1 MHKYKGPQ
9 TATPTT
15 ISTDLGCLAALAL
28 ALPTRTRRIYCILYK
43 TCFYKGFSVFSI
55 KCKEMNGLP
64 FITPLL
70 NSRFICLFFA
80 LVLHTTMR
88 KIFCI
93 KCWQLY
99 GCQPPFTGK
108 NLGVVSS
115 WMDRYPTN
123 IGNDFCYFF
132 LFLPTTT
139 GRIFCILLIVSRCTT
154 CYLTTIGKDFL
165 LFIYSVTSN
174 KAKMQ
179 KYGTCPPSVRV
190 AFSKTSNLC

>member
-15 ISTDLGCLAALAL
+15 ISTDLGFLAALAL
-28 ALPTRTRRIYCILYK
+28 ALPTRTRTIYCILYK

-99 GCQPPFTGK
+99 GCQTPFTGK

-123 IGNDFCYFF
+123 IGNDFLIFF
-132 LFLPTTT
+132 SVFTHHH
-139 GRIFCILLIVSRCTT
+139 R
-154 CYLTTIGKDFL
+154 KDFL
-165 LFIYSVTSN
+165 YFVNCKQMYYLLPHHYWQGLFAVYL
-174 KAKMQ
+174 
-179 KYGTCPPSVRV
+179 
-190 AFSKTSNLC
+190 LCHLQ